1 MLEVVGRHAE
11 HDLAEHL
18 HEAAVGIPGEA
29 RITTLG
35 RQALHGGVVEAEVED
50 RVHHA
55 RHREHGARA
64 HADEQRL
71 VGIAELAAGAL
82 LERAKTVEHAL
93 PEPFGPGA
101 TSVHRIDAGLGRDG
115 EAVRHR
121 HADALHLGD
130 IGALATEQV
139 AHLGRTLGLV
149 VDELLHSGVT
159 PRRSLP

>member
-1 MLEVVGRHAE
+1 MLEVVGRHAK

-18 HEAAVGIPGEA
+18 HEAAVRVPGEA
-29 RITTLG
+29 RIATLS
-35 RQALHGGVVEAEVED
+35 RQALHGGVVDAEVED

-55 RHREHGARA
+55 RHREHRAGA

-71 VGIAELAAGAL
+71 LRIAELAAGAL
-82 LERAKTVEHAL
+82 LECGEALEHAL
-93 PEPFGPGA
+93 PEPVRPGA
-101 TSVHRIDAGLGRDG
+101 AGVHRINAGLGRDG
-115 EAVRHR
+115 EAVGNG
-121 HADALHLGD
+121 HADALHLGNV
-130 IGALATEQV
+130 GALAAEQV